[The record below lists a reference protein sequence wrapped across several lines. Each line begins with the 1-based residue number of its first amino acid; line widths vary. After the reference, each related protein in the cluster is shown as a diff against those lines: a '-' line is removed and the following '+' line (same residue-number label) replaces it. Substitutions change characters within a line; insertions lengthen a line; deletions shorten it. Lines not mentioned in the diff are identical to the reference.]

1 MVSLRCSRRQCQNSY
16 LAQKGEP
23 SAVQPSAYAG
33 NEQQEPWHAPLG
45 AKGRS
50 LWFPETYS
58 TRHIRTIYLE
68 DVPNL
73 SEIFMH
79 ASCNL

>member
-1 MVSLRCSRRQCQNSY
+1 M
-16 LAQKGEP
+16 
-23 SAVQPSAYAG
+23 QPSAYAG